1 MRNLIKNILVFVG
14 NIYFSTVHLLKKKN
28 PCVKIL
34 IYHDIPPEY
43 EDNFKDHLSTLKK
56 SFDFITPAQ
65 FHKYLDGE
73 FPLERDSLMVTFDDG
88 FVSSYTSTVKILDPL
103 DISALFFICSGFID
117 SGVDGNW
124 RAYTSKYICDNN
136 ITETEV
142 KDWQSPMSWE
152 QVLQLKENGHMI
164 GGHTRNHL
172 RLSTVKDIKKIT
184 SEISDD
190 KIKLEEKLGEKISTI
205 AYPYGDINSISPD
218 ALSVI
223 DSIYKFCYSGV
234 RGNNY
239 ANEQKMTLKRDVAGF
254 YLKTADV
261 KFIANGG
268 YDWYYYK
275 DRIRLHNMVSR

>member
-14 NIYFSTVHLLKKKN
+14 NIYFLIARSLKKN
-28 PCVKIL
+28 SPSVKVL

-43 EDNFKDHLSTLKK
+43 ESNFKEHITTLKE
-56 SFDFITPAQ
+56 SFDFITPTQ
-65 FHKYLDGE
+65 FHEYLDGN
-73 FPLERDSLMVTFDDG
+73 FKLKRDSLMVTFDDG
-88 FVSSYTSTVKILDPL
+88 FLSSYTSTVKILDPL
-103 DISALFFICSGFID
+103 DVSALFFICSGFID
-117 SGVDGNW
+117 SGGDGDW

-136 ITETEV
+136 ITEAEV
-142 KDWQSPMSWE
+142 KDWQRPMDWE

-172 RLSTVKDIKKIT
+172 RLSTLKDLKKIS
-184 SEISDD
+184 SEVYDD
-190 KIKLEEKLGEKISTI
+190 KVKLEERLGEEINTI
-205 AYPYGDINSISPD
+205 AYPYGGIDSISSD

-223 DSIYKFCYSGV
+223 DSFYKFCYSGI

-239 ANEQKMTLKRDVAGF
+239 PNEQKITLKRDVAGF
-254 YLKTADV
+254 YLKTQDI

-275 DRIRLHNMVSR
+275 DRKLLESMVSR